1 MNLHPAIQ
9 NRFTALWAGLLI
21 LVFGDRCCRDRLQ
34 GDSQISVQRLRFQII
49 VWLMQSNTALRSAVK
64 VGDLGGNISGILR
77 LPFHVNTSMAS
88 PTIILSP
95 NPETST
101 DSRDIKGWLATSLS
115 CIDLEILSEFV
126 SIWEESCPEQQR
138 QCSYFCNNRC
148 NRVIADNYSS
158 ARRPYIVARKY

>member
-1 MNLHPAIQ
+1 
-9 NRFTALWAGLLI
+9 
-21 LVFGDRCCRDRLQ
+21 
-34 GDSQISVQRLRFQII
+34 
-49 VWLMQSNTALRSAVK
+49 MQSNTALRSAVK

-126 SIWEESCPEQQR
+126 SI
-138 QCSYFCNNRC
+138 
-148 NRVIADNYSS
+148 
-158 ARRPYIVARKY
+158 